1 MATLEELKTEADNL
15 GITYAPKIGA
25 EKLQA
30 KIDAHYESQAADDLV
45 QETAEETPVE
55 DTNKLDAIPV
65 NSSPAQKRAK
75 NMREIAAEMRTAAMK
90 TRVVRLSNND
100 KRDSHVTTTAYL
112 SMENQYFGLS
122 KIVPLDIPIELE
134 QCLID
139 VAKNVE
145 IILHVDE
152 IIDGKRTGN
161 KRPQYVKKYV
171 VSYEDMAV

>member
-1 MATLEELKTEADNL
+1 MAKTLDELKTEADGL
-15 GITYAPKIGA
+15 GIKYAPKIGA

-30 KIDAHYESQAADDLV
+30 KIEDYYESQAADDLV
-45 QETAEETPVE
+45 QEAPEETPE
-55 DTNKLDAIPV
+55 AELPAIPE

-75 NMREIAAEMRTAAMK
+75 NMLELAGELRKAALK
-90 TRVVRLSNND
+90 TRVVTITNND
-100 KRDSHVTTTAYL
+100 KRDSHMTTTAYL

-122 KIVPLDIPIELE
+122 KIVPLDVPVELE

-139 VAKNVE
+139 VAKSTE

-152 IIDGKRTGN
+152 IVDGKRTGN

-171 VSYEDMAV
+171 VSYEDVV